1 MADTTTTTAPSH
13 AGAGT
18 SQLLGRLARATG
30 ARMRRELDGA
40 GLSRREFAVL
50 DRLASSG
57 PVAQQ
62 RLGQELHVHTSN
74 LVAVLDE
81 LEARG
86 LVRRPRD
93 PADRRRYLLELS
105 ADGERALTGARR
117 AATAI
122 EHDLLAPLS
131 ASERRELKSLLERVT
146 VAACCSPDD
155 PRCRR

>member
-1 MADTTTTTAPSH
+1 
-13 AGAGT
+13 
-18 SQLLGRLARATG
+18 L
-30 ARMRRELDGA
+30 
-40 GLSRREFAVL
+40 
-50 DRLASSG
+50 SG

-117 AATAI
+117 AAAAI
-122 EHDLLAPLS
+122 ERDLLAPLD

-155 PRCRR
+155 LRCRR